1 MISPLSRFAGTSAV
15 CKAGSGWPEPS
26 SVGTQVTGTAARQHL
41 EDRIARSS
49 RRGGYGVRFL
59 LPRDPRSP
67 EEALAAF
74 AGHGVEVEASG
85 TVPTDATDTGHVP
98 VELSGWVGKRCAGG
112 HGLHVWESRESQ
124 VFIL

>member
-15 CKAGSGWPEPS
+15 CKAG
-26 SVGTQVTGTAARQHL
+26 TGLARLAGAQLRRDGARQHP

-98 VELSGWVGKRCAGG
+98 VELAGWVGKRCAGG
-112 HGLHVWESRESQ
+112 HGLHVWESGENQ
-124 VFIL
+124 VCIL